1 MEYLLST
8 NNLTK
13 IYGKQR
19 AVDKVNIHIRK
30 GDIYGLIGKNGAGKT
45 TILRMLGGL
54 AKVSEGEYSLYGY
67 TGSDIKKVQSR
78 IGILIEDPGVYPN
91 MSAYE
96 NLKIKCIAAGVKDK
110 GIINELLNTVGL
122 GDVGKKKV
130 KNFSLGMKQRLGIA
144 LALVGNPDLVI
155 LDEPINGLDPQ
166 GIAEIRETIEKLNRE
181 KGITFIISSHIL
193 EELSKM
199 ATNYGI
205 IHKGVLV
212 KELTKE
218 QLWENCGEYIEI
230 HTEDVKQACT
240 VIEKLNIKN
249 YKVIDAQTLHVFERL
264 EESADITYALS
275 TNKVRIK
282 EIAVKNVA
290 LEDYF
295 LKLTGGEANV

>member
-78 IGILIEDPGVYPN
+78 VGILIEDPGVYPN

>member
-45 TILRMLGGL
+45 TILRMIGGL

-78 IGILIEDPGVYPN
+78 VGILIEEPGVYAN

-96 NLKIKCIAAGVKDK
+96 NLKLKCIAAGVKDK
-110 GIINELLNTVGL
+110 GIINEILATVGL
-122 GDVGKKKV
+122 SGVGKKRV

-166 GIAEIRETIEKLNRE
+166 GIAEIRETIERLNRE

-193 EELSKM
+193 EELSKI

-230 HTEDVKQACT
+230 HTEHVKQACT
-240 VIEKLNIKN
+240 VIENMNIKN
-249 YKVIDAQTLHVFERL
+249 YKVIDARTLHVYERL

-275 TNKVRIK
+275 TNGVKIK

-290 LEDYF
+290 LEEYF
-295 LKLTGGEANV
+295 LKLTGGEADV

>member
-122 GDVGKKKV
+122 GDVGKKRV

-193 EELSKM
+193 EELSKI

-249 YKVIDAQTLHVFERL
+249 YKVIDAGTLHIFERL

-290 LEDYF
+290 LEEYF